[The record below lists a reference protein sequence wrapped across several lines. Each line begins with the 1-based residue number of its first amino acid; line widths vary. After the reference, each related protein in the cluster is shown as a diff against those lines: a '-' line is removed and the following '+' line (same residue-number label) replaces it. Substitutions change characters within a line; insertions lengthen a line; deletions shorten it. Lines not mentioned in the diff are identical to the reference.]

1 MLEKIKNLN
10 LMHARAFLLTLS
22 LVLVHG
28 HSAIGKEAV
37 SVVGAE
43 KVHRIVV
50 QVTADG
56 EENWNALLG
65 QVENLRKGFAP
76 EKVEI
81 EIVVHGN
88 ATGFVLAKNAPVSER
103 IQKIEAAG
111 TTVAYC
117 SNTQKKNNV
126 KAEELTPGVTIIP
139 SGIVHVIKR
148 QEEGWAYIKAGP

>member
-1 MLEKIKNLN
+1 MNNRIEQHLPRL
-10 LMHARAFLLTLS
+10 RASAMSLTLT
-22 LVLVHG
+22 LFLAFG
-28 HSAIGKEAV
+28 HASAAPATTA
-37 SVVGAE
+37 STE

-56 EENWNALLG
+56 EDVWNGLLS

-88 ATGFVLAKNAPVSER
+88 ASGLVLAKNAAVSDR
-103 IQKIEAAG
+103 VQKIEATG
-111 TTVAYC
+111 TNVAYC

-139 SGIVHVIKR
+139 SGIVQVIKR